1 MVAATRSKSTDIIRY
16 SRSGI
21 GNDRIVNGKEVQ
33 QTTDNKLTYNKSFK
47 YVPALRASTGHKTA
61 AQFYAA

>member
-1 MVAATRSKSTDIIRY
+1 MNEQSH
-16 SRSGI
+16 
-21 GNDRIVNGKEVQ
+21 
-33 QTTDNKLTYNKSFK
+33 NKSFK